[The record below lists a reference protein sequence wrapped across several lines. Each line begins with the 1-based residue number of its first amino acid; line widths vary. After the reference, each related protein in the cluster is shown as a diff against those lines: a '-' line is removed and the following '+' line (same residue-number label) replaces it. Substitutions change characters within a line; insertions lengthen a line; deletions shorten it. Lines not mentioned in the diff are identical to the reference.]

1 MTTPASFPSGMA
13 AFRLDGRVVA
23 ITGGANGIGLAA
35 ARLFQQ
41 AGARVAILDRDGDA
55 AQRAAAELPGAT
67 AHVLDVTDEAAVEPA
82 FAAVAQAHGRIDVF
96 VNNAGLSIRKASD
109 ELSLAEWHRVV
120 AVNLTGAFLCAR
132 AAVRHMPAQG
142 GAVVNTAS
150 VMGLVG
156 GGPYPNPSYQA
167 TKGGVVNLTRALAM
181 EWAHRNIRVNA
192 VAPTWTRTA
201 FIGGLSDD
209 SLAQACAITPLGR
222 IAEPEEVAAAILFLA
237 SPAAGMVTGQ
247 ILAVDGGYA
256 AQ

>member
-35 ARLFQQ
+35 ARLFQE
-41 AGARVAILDRDGDA
+41 AGASVAILDRDAEA
-55 AQRAAAELPGAT
+55 AQRAAAALPSAT
-67 AHVLDVTDEAAVEPA
+67 AHELDVTDEAAVEPA
-82 FAAVAQAHGRIDVF
+82 FAQVAQAHGRIDVF

-156 GGPYPNPSYQA
+156 GGPYP
-167 TKGGVVNLTRALAM
+167 TRP
-181 EWAHRNIRVNA
+181 IRPPRA
-192 VAPTWTRTA
+192 VWST
-201 FIGGLSDD
+201 
-209 SLAQACAITPLGR
+209 
-222 IAEPEEVAAAILFLA
+222 
-237 SPAAGMVTGQ
+237 
-247 ILAVDGGYA
+247 
-256 AQ
+256 

>member
-1 MTTPASFPSGMA
+1 MKYH
-13 AFRLDGRVVA
+13 LA
-23 ITGGANGIGLAA
+23 ILALAA
-35 ARLFQQ
+35 AAALPRL
-41 AGARVAILDRDGDA
+41 A
-55 AQRAAAELPGAT
+55 
-67 AHVLDVTDEAAVEPA
+67 EAADD
-82 FAAVAQAHGRIDVF
+82 HH
-96 VNNAGLSIRKASD
+96 L
-109 ELSLAEWHRVV
+109 H
-120 AVNLTGAFLCAR
+120 
-132 AAVRHMPAQG
+132 H
-142 GAVVNTAS
+142 
-150 VMGLVG
+150 
-156 GGPYPNPSYQA
+156 QA

-222 IAEPEEVAAAILFLA
+222 IAEPEEVATAILFLA